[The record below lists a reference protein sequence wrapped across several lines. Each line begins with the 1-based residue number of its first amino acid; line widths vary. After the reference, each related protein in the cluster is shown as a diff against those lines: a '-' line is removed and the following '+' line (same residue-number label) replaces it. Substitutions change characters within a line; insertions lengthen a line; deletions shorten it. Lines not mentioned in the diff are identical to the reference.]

1 MGIVVVEA
9 ARSSGFPVTHDNGRV
24 IANGTRYASTT
35 DDARFCVIR
44 DATAITMV

>member
-35 DDARFCVIR
+35 DDVRFCGIR
-44 DATAITMV
+44 DAKAITMV